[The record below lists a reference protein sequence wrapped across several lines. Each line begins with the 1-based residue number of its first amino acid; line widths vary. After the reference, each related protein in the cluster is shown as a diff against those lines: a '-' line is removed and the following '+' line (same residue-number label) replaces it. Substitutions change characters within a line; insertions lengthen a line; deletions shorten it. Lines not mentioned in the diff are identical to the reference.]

1 MRIIELFFLYVK
13 VENDDDEII
22 VLHPKVS
29 FQLKK
34 RKLQQKK
41 VWYPISMKIFIKD
54 LMMIRQMIYIHHR
67 FPGTFL
73 FPVLVFF
80 CCLYRYTAA
89 PFLQTLPSPKNQIQN
104 PPSNSKRERNCILF
118 EQKKMKRKFQFLDK
132 KKIRSKRFCQCDGDG
147 RVFLGNFF
155 PNIAISSTY
164 IFWYRSKMLIRVF
177 LNFHSLVVYESC
189 SFLAKF
195 SEHSTWGRIQFIS
208 NIDES

>member
-1 MRIIELFFLYVK
+1 
-13 VENDDDEII
+13 
-22 VLHPKVS
+22 
-29 FQLKK
+29 
-34 RKLQQKK
+34 
-41 VWYPISMKIFIKD
+41 
-54 LMMIRQMIYIHHR
+54 
-67 FPGTFL
+67 
-73 FPVLVFF
+73 
-80 CCLYRYTAA
+80 
-89 PFLQTLPSPKNQIQN
+89 
-104 PPSNSKRERNCILF
+104 
-118 EQKKMKRKFQFLDK
+118 MKRKFQFLDK

-208 NIDES
+208 NVDESWKSSGIKFWYFFFAASLKFDTRKNVAVIQVSRWLLKPENPCTIFMKQIKKKYADAIIIIITIICSFSTNRK